1 MDSQHINDAVREF
14 LGDSAP
20 ASELRIWREA
30 LQERLNRLRAEA
42 AQDPQTREALR
53 LKIDHLERQVHALME
68 EEAISGFVEET
79 VRASVADVSS
89 VGIDRGSKDSGI
101 PPWANIDVDDIPDN
115 M

>member
-30 LQERLNRLRAEA
+30 LQQRLNRLRAEA

-53 LKIDHLERQVHALME
+53 LKIEHLEKQVHALME

-79 VRASVADVSS
+79 VRASVADVSAI
-89 VGIDRGSKDSGI
+89 GIDCRSKESEI
-101 PPWANIDVDDIPDN
+101 PPWASLDVDDIPDDL
-115 M
+115 